1 VVWFGEMLP
10 PDAMDAASSA
20 THAADVFLSI
30 GTSAVVY
37 PAAQLP
43 LTAREAG
50 AYVAEINPD
59 RTPLSD
65 DVDAFLQEEAGTALP
80 ALIQALNEAD
90 GG

>member
-1 VVWFGEMLP
+1 
-10 PDAMDAASSA
+10 MDAASSA

-80 ALIQALNEAD
+80 ALIQALNEAN